1 MKLTLLDTDTLSFF
15 LRNENKEEQKTTQKV
30 NRYLKEHQKI
40 TISIIT
46 YYELLNGLYFGDT
59 KERTQEIDLFLDNQ
73 TILPISK
80 TVAHKAAQIYT
91 NLRSQG
97 NVITHND
104 ILIAATA
111 IVENLVLIT
120 NNTKHFDR
128 IEELKTENWAR

>member
-1 MKLTLLDTDTLSFF
+1 MTLILLDTDTLSFF
-15 LRNENKEEQKTTQKV
+15 LRNNEKNEQKATQKI
-30 NRYLKEHQKI
+30 NDYLNQNEKFS
-40 TISIIT
+40 ISIIT

-59 KERTQEIDLFLDNQ
+59 EERTQQIELFLNTQ

-80 TVAHKAAQIYT
+80 KIAQKAAQIYT
-91 NLRSQG
+91 KLRKEG
-97 NVITHND
+97 NKIAHND

-128 IEELKTENWAR
+128 IEELQTENWSK

>member
-15 LRNENKEEQKTTQKV
+15 LRNEKKKEKIATQKI
-30 NRYLKEHQKI
+30 NEYLKEHQKLN
-40 TISIIT
+40 ISIIT

-59 KERTQEIDLFLDNQ
+59 KERREEIDLFLNTH

-80 TVAHKAAQIYT
+80 PIAHKAAQIYT
-91 NLRSQG
+91 SLRSVG
-97 NVITHND
+97 KVIAHND

-120 NNTKHFDR
+120 NNNKHFDR
-128 IEELKTENWAR
+128 IEELKTENWTK